1 MKKLHAL
8 ALLFLI
14 ILTPCCYAQKKEIS
28 QAKTIVKS
36 GKNLAQAEQQ
46 MRKLLKDSIN
56 QKNIKVWVILTEAV
70 RGQYLAG
77 NERMYLRQQ
86 QDTAALFK
94 LALKMF
100 GDYQSL
106 DSVDALPD
114 KKGRVHLKYRNSNS
128 AFLNI
133 YRPNLYNGGVYFL
146 RKQNYKE
153 AFSMIDAFL
162 DCQRQPLFENY
173 HYERD
178 TLNRTAAFWTV
189 LCGYQT
195 GDHEM
200 ALKYKDL
207 ALQDTLHL
215 ESCFQYL
222 AEIYKQQGDKPNYEW
237 ALVKGFECNPSL
249 SYFFPRLI
257 DYYNTSNQ
265 TERAMTIVNDALQT
279 NDSSELFLFAKSNL
293 LLNQGDYDECIA
305 ICDTLIARND
315 TLADAYYNAGV
326 AYVNK
331 AFLLEKG
338 KVDVKQRREIRQLYQ
353 KALPYMERYRALA
366 PLEKDKWAAALYN
379 IYLKLNMGKQFEE
392 IDQMLR

>member
-28 QAKTIVKS
+28 QAQTIVKS

-237 ALVKGFECNPSL
+237 SLVKGFECNPSS

-338 KVDVKQRREIRQLYQ
+338 KVDVKQRKEIRKLYQ

-366 PLEKDKWAAALYN
+366 PQEKDKWAAALYN

>member
-28 QAKTIVKS
+28 QAQTIVKS

-237 ALVKGFECNPSL
+237 SLVKGFECNPSS

-366 PLEKDKWAAALYN
+366 PLEKNKWAAALYN

>member
-1 MKKLHAL
+1 MKRLYAL

-46 MRKLLKDSIN
+46 MRKLLKDSVN

-222 AEIYKQQGDKPNYEW
+222 AEIYKQQGDKQNYEW
-237 ALVKGFECNPSL
+237 SLIKGFECNPSS

-265 TERAMTIVNDALQT
+265 TERAMTIVNEALQT

-366 PLEKDKWAAALYN
+366 PLEKDKWAAARYN

>member
-28 QAKTIVKS
+28 QAQTIVKS

-222 AEIYKQQGDKPNYEW
+222 AEIYKQQGDKQKYEW
-237 ALVKGFECNPSL
+237 ALVKGFECNPSS

-366 PLEKDKWAAALYN
+366 PQEKDKWAAALYN

>member
-28 QAKTIVKS
+28 QAQTIVKS

-237 ALVKGFECNPSL
+237 SLVKGFECNPSS

-305 ICDTLIARND
+305 ICDTLITRND
-315 TLADAYYNAGV
+315 TLSDAYYNAGV
-326 AYVNK
+326 SYVNK

-366 PLEKDKWAAALYN
+366 PQEKDKWAAALYN

>member
-28 QAKTIVKS
+28 QAQTIVKS

-237 ALVKGFECNPSL
+237 SLVKGFECNPSS

-305 ICDTLIARND
+305 ICDTLITRND
-315 TLADAYYNAGV
+315 SLADAYYNAGV

-338 KVDVKQRREIRQLYQ
+338 KVDIKQRREIRQLYQ

-366 PLEKDKWAAALYN
+366 PQEKDKWAAALYN

>member
-28 QAKTIVKS
+28 QAQTIVKS

-237 ALVKGFECNPSL
+237 SLVKGFECNPSS

-265 TERAMTIVNDALQT
+265 TERAMTIVNEALQT

-338 KVDVKQRREIRQLYQ
+338 KVDVKQRIEIRQLYQ

-366 PLEKDKWAAALYN
+366 PQEKDKWAAALYN

>member
-46 MRKLLKDSIN
+46 MRKLLKDSVN

-237 ALVKGFECNPSL
+237 SLVKGFECNPSS

-265 TERAMTIVNDALQT
+265 TERAMTIVNEALQT

-338 KVDVKQRREIRQLYQ
+338 KVDIKQRREIRQLYQ

-366 PLEKDKWAAALYN
+366 PQEKDKWAAALYN

>member
-28 QAKTIVKS
+28 QAQTIVKS

-46 MRKLLKDSIN
+46 MRNLLKDSIN
-56 QKNIKVWVILTEAV
+56 QNNIKVWVILTEAV

-222 AEIYKQQGDKPNYEW
+222 AEIYKQRGDKPNYEW
-237 ALVKGFECNPSL
+237 SLVKGFECNPSS

-305 ICDTLIARND
+305 ICDTLITRND
-315 TLADAYYNAGV
+315 SLADAYYNAGV

-366 PLEKDKWAAALYN
+366 PQEKDKWAAALYN

>member
-28 QAKTIVKS
+28 QAQTIVKS

-46 MRKLLKDSIN
+46 MRKLLKDSVN

-237 ALVKGFECNPSL
+237 SLVKGFECNPSS

-305 ICDTLIARND
+305 ICDTLITRND
-315 TLADAYYNAGV
+315 SLADAYYNAGV

-366 PLEKDKWAAALYN
+366 PQEKDKWAAALYN

>member
-153 AFSMIDAFL
+153 AFTMLDAFL

-222 AEIYKQQGDKPNYEW
+222 AEIYKQQGDKQNYEW
-237 ALVKGFECNPSL
+237 SLVKGFECNPSS

-257 DYYNTSNQ
+257 DFYNTSNQ
-265 TERAMTIVNDALQT
+265 TEKAMTIVNDALQT

-305 ICDTLIARND
+305 ICDTLITRND

>member
-28 QAKTIVKS
+28 QAQTIVKS

-46 MRKLLKDSIN
+46 MRKLLKDSVN
-56 QKNIKVWVILTEAV
+56 QKNIKIWVILTEAV

-237 ALVKGFECNPSL
+237 SLVKGFECNPSS

-265 TERAMTIVNDALQT
+265 TEKAMTIVNDALQT

-305 ICDTLIARND
+305 ICDTLIAHND

-326 AYVNK
+326 GYVNK

-366 PLEKDKWAAALYN
+366 PQEKDKWAAALYN

>member
-28 QAKTIVKS
+28 QAQTIVKS

-114 KKGRVHLKYRNSNS
+114 RKGRVHLKYRNSNS

-195 GDHEM
+195 GDNEM

-237 ALVKGFECNPSL
+237 SLVKGFECNPSS

-315 TLADAYYNAGV
+315 TLADADYNAGV

-338 KVDVKQRREIRQLYQ
+338 KVDMKQRKEIRQLYQ

-366 PLEKDKWAAALYN
+366 PQEKDKWAAALYN

>member
-28 QAKTIVKS
+28 QAQTIVKS

-237 ALVKGFECNPSL
+237 SLVKGFECNPSS

-265 TERAMTIVNDALQT
+265 TEKAMTIVNDALQT

-305 ICDTLIARND
+305 ICDTLISRND

-366 PLEKDKWAAALYN
+366 PQEKDKWAAALYN

>member
-28 QAKTIVKS
+28 QAQTIVKS

-133 YRPNLYNGGVYFL
+133 YRPNLYNGGVFFL

-237 ALVKGFECNPSL
+237 ALVKGFECNPSS

-305 ICDTLIARND
+305 ICDTLITRND
-315 TLADAYYNAGV
+315 SLADAYYNAGV

-338 KVDVKQRREIRQLYQ
+338 KVDIKQRREIRQLYQ

-366 PLEKDKWAAALYN
+366 PQEKDKWAAALYN

>member
-28 QAKTIVKS
+28 QAQTIVKS

-237 ALVKGFECNPSL
+237 SLVKGFECNPSS

-265 TERAMTIVNDALQT
+265 TEKAMTIVNDALQT

-305 ICDTLIARND
+305 ICDTLITRND

-338 KVDVKQRREIRQLYQ
+338 KVDMKQRKEIRQLYQ
-353 KALPYMERYRALA
+353 KALPYMERYRALV
-366 PLEKDKWAAALYN
+366 PQEKDKWAAALYN

>member
-46 MRKLLKDSIN
+46 MRKLLKDSVN

-153 AFSMIDAFL
+153 AFSMIEAFL

-222 AEIYKQQGDKPNYEW
+222 AEIYKQQGDKQNYEW
-237 ALVKGFECNPSL
+237 SLVKGFECNPSS

-257 DYYNTSNQ
+257 DFYNTSNQ

-305 ICDTLIARND
+305 ICDTLISRND

-366 PLEKDKWAAALYN
+366 PQEKDKWAAALYN

>member
-28 QAKTIVKS
+28 QAQTIVKS

-237 ALVKGFECNPSL
+237 SLVKGFECNPSS

-265 TERAMTIVNDALQT
+265 TERAMTIVNEALQT

-338 KVDVKQRREIRQLYQ
+338 KVDVKQRKEIRKLYQ

-366 PLEKDKWAAALYN
+366 PQEKDKWAAALYN

>member
-46 MRKLLKDSIN
+46 MRKLLKDSVN
-56 QKNIKVWVILTEAV
+56 QQNIKVWVILTEAV

-146 RKQNYKE
+146 RKQNY
-153 AFSMIDAFL
+153 IDAFL
-162 DCQRQPLFENY
+162 DRQRQPLFENY

-237 ALVKGFECNPSL
+237 SLVKGFECNPSS

-338 KVDVKQRREIRQLYQ
+338 KVDIKQRREIRQLYQ

-366 PLEKDKWAAALYN
+366 PQEKDKWAAALYN

>member
-28 QAKTIVKS
+28 QAQTIVKS

-162 DCQRQPLFENY
+162 DCQRQPLVESY

-237 ALVKGFECNPSL
+237 SLVKGFECNPSS

-338 KVDVKQRREIRQLYQ
+338 KVDIKQRREIRQLYQ

-366 PLEKDKWAAALYN
+366 PLEKNKWAAALYN

>member
-28 QAKTIVKS
+28 QAQTIVKS

-222 AEIYKQQGDKPNYEW
+222 AEIYKQQGDKQKYEW
-237 ALVKGFECNPSL
+237 ALVKGFECNPSS

-293 LLNQGDYDECIA
+293 LLNQGDYDECIT

-366 PLEKDKWAAALYN
+366 PQEKDKWAAALYN

>member
-46 MRKLLKDSIN
+46 MRKLLKDSVN

-106 DSVDALPD
+106 DSVDVLPD

-222 AEIYKQQGDKPNYEW
+222 AEIYKQQGDKQNYEW
-237 ALVKGFECNPSL
+237 SLVKGFECNPSS

-257 DYYNTSNQ
+257 DFYNTSNQ
-265 TERAMTIVNDALQT
+265 TERAMTIVNEALQT

-366 PLEKDKWAAALYN
+366 PQEKDKWAAALYN

>member
-14 ILTPCCYAQKKEIS
+14 ILTPRCYAQKKEIS
-28 QAKTIVKS
+28 QAQTIVKS

-237 ALVKGFECNPSL
+237 SLVKGFECNPSS

-366 PLEKDKWAAALYN
+366 PQEKDKWAAALYN

>member
-28 QAKTIVKS
+28 QAQTIVKS

-237 ALVKGFECNPSL
+237 SLVKGFECNPSS

-338 KVDVKQRREIRQLYQ
+338 KVDIKQRREIRQLYQ

-366 PLEKDKWAAALYN
+366 PLEKNKWAAALYN

>member
-28 QAKTIVKS
+28 QAQTIVKS

-222 AEIYKQQGDKPNYEW
+222 AEIYKQQGDKQKYEW
-237 ALVKGFECNPSL
+237 ALVKGFECNPSS

-293 LLNQGDYDECIA
+293 LLNQGNYDECIA

-366 PLEKDKWAAALYN
+366 PQEKDKWAAALYN
-379 IYLKLNMGKQFEE
+379 IYPKLNMGKQFEE

>member
-28 QAKTIVKS
+28 QAQTIVKS

-237 ALVKGFECNPSL
+237 SLVKGFECNPSS

-338 KVDVKQRREIRQLYQ
+338 KVDIKQRREIRKLYQ

-366 PLEKDKWAAALYN
+366 PQEKDKWAAALYN

>member
-28 QAKTIVKS
+28 QAQTIVKS

-237 ALVKGFECNPSL
+237 SLVKGFECNPSS

-366 PLEKDKWAAALYN
+366 PQEKDKWAAALYN
-379 IYLKLNMGKQFEE
+379 IYLKLNMGREFEE
-392 IDQMLR
+392 IDRILR

>member
-28 QAKTIVKS
+28 QAQTIVKS

-133 YRPNLYNGGVYFL
+133 YRPNLYNGGVFFL

-237 ALVKGFECNPSL
+237 SLVKGFECNPSS

-305 ICDTLIARND
+305 ICDTLITRND
-315 TLADAYYNAGV
+315 TLSDAYYNAGV
-326 AYVNK
+326 SYVNK

-366 PLEKDKWAAALYN
+366 PQEKDKWAAALYN

>member
-46 MRKLLKDSIN
+46 MRKLLKDSVN

-237 ALVKGFECNPSL
+237 SLVKGFECNPSS

-366 PLEKDKWAAALYN
+366 PQEKDKWAAALYN

>member
-28 QAKTIVKS
+28 QAQTIVKS

-222 AEIYKQQGDKPNYEW
+222 AEIYKQQGDKQNYEW
-237 ALVKGFECNPSL
+237 SLVKGFECNPIS

-257 DYYNTSNQ
+257 DYYNTSN
-265 TERAMTIVNDALQT
+265 
-279 NDSSELFLFAKSNL
+279 K
-293 LLNQGDYDECIA
+293 
-305 ICDTLIARND
+305 
-315 TLADAYYNAGV
+315 
-326 AYVNK
+326 
-331 AFLLEKG
+331 
-338 KVDVKQRREIRQLYQ
+338 
-353 KALPYMERYRALA
+353 
-366 PLEKDKWAAALYN
+366 
-379 IYLKLNMGKQFEE
+379 
-392 IDQMLR
+392 

>member
-28 QAKTIVKS
+28 QAQTIVKS

-237 ALVKGFECNPSL
+237 SLVKGFECNPSS

-338 KVDVKQRREIRQLYQ
+338 KVDIKQRREIRQLYQ

-366 PLEKDKWAAALYN
+366 PQEKDKWAAALYN

>member
-28 QAKTIVKS
+28 QAQTIVKS

-237 ALVKGFECNPSL
+237 SLVKGFECNPSS

-265 TERAMTIVNDALQT
+265 TERAMTIVNEALQT

-305 ICDTLIARND
+305 ICDTLISRND

-366 PLEKDKWAAALYN
+366 PQEKDKWAAALYN

>member
-46 MRKLLKDSIN
+46 MRKLLKDSVN

-133 YRPNLYNGGVYFL
+133 YRPNLYNGGVFFL

-237 ALVKGFECNPSL
+237 ALVKGFECNPSS

-366 PLEKDKWAAALYN
+366 PQEKDKWAAALYN

>member
-28 QAKTIVKS
+28 QAQTIVKS

-222 AEIYKQQGDKPNYEW
+222 AEIYKQQGDKQKYEW
-237 ALVKGFECNPSL
+237 SLVKGFECNPSS

-366 PLEKDKWAAALYN
+366 PQEKDKWAAALYN

>member
-28 QAKTIVKS
+28 QAQTIVKS

-237 ALVKGFECNPSL
+237 SLVKGFECNPSS

-265 TERAMTIVNDALQT
+265 TERAMTIVNEALQT

-305 ICDTLIARND
+305 ICDTLITRND

-338 KVDVKQRREIRQLYQ
+338 KVDIKQRREIRQLYQ

-366 PLEKDKWAAALYN
+366 PQEKDKWAAALYN